1 MRQYLAEG
9 LTGAV
14 PFIVDR
20 TKPIVTE
27 SRPNG
32 MTAATIPGR
41 LSICDCTNGNGRRY
55 RKPVW
60 EKNLAEG
67 SILQE
72 AIKRNAAFGLLEHPK
87 DGIITLQSPIS
98 HQVTKAEL
106 VETLDALT
114 GKRIWEVLGEITLYN
129 PTLVPES
136 GKLLGLI
143 QGGYNPLVSSRG
155 YGSLAKG
162 TDGVDE
168 VQEDYVCEGWD
179 VVIKPSFER
188 AELTPDRAALSQ
200 TTAHLAAPLAPNP
213 TAESLSEAYGHG
225 SEKCPKCGKD
235 SYAGFKDS
243 EKGRTVTRHCSSC
256 GYHSEV
262 KAQEDDASSDS
273 KNLKE
278 SNPSLSGGAPVLAS
292 VPQQKHSKAMELNTI
307 RSRITAMESL
317 EPSRLDPQRFAESV
331 AQVEELHQ
339 QIAES
344 CSDPKQSWEA
354 QKMHTALDRIS
365 AKLSESMQAP
375 GKQARKLTENNTK
388 LMKVINAVAQT
399 ALTYKKKLGES
410 LKQVG
415 SHTKMIEELTRR
427 GQGWQRLAESRKS
440 KFAQLQEDFETSCE
454 SLDIISKRYHEDTTE
469 LARRVIQLEF
479 ADKLTPELNKRLQEA
494 TRLKHIAA
502 IRETLAP
509 KDKSVQEEETSD
521 AEKKKGVGDP
531 KDGEAATMVKK
542 DGQGK
547 GSGEKGEVVAKEPGN
562 VTNESKDGKPAP
574 VTEDKNSA
582 QTGPKV
588 VLREAL
594 DPRGLNESVEMV
606 KRLST
611 ATAK

>member
-20 TKPIVTE
+20 SKPIVTE

-32 MTAATIPGR
+32 LTVATIPGR
-41 LSICDCTNGNGRRY
+41 LSICDITNGNGRRY

-60 EKNLAEG
+60 EKNLAQG
-67 SILQE
+67 SVLQE

-87 DGIITLQSPIS
+87 DGVVTLQSPIS

-106 VETLDALT
+106 VESTDTLT
-114 GKRIWEVLGEITLYN
+114 GKKVWEVVGEISLYN
-129 PTLVPES
+129 PTLIPES

-155 YGSLAKG
+155 YGSLSKAA
-162 TDGVDE
+162 DGVDE

-188 AELTPDRAALSQ
+188 AELTPDRTALSQ
-200 TTAHLAAPLAPNP
+200 PVARMAAPVAPNP
-213 TAESLSEAYGHG
+213 TAES
-225 SEKCPKCGKD
+225 KQ
-235 SYAGFKDS
+235 
-243 EKGRTVTRHCSSC
+243 
-256 GYHSEV
+256 EV
-262 KAQEDDASSDS
+262 ALTEGQT
-273 KNLKE
+273 LKE
-278 SNPSLSGGAPVLAS
+278 SKPSTSGGAATATAS
-292 VPQQKHSKAMELNTI
+292 VPQQKNSKAMELNSI
-307 RSRITAMESL
+307 RGRIAALESL
-317 EPSRLDPQRFAESV
+317 EPSKLDPQRFAESV

-339 QIAES
+339 AIAES
-344 CSDPKQSWEA
+344 CTEPKQAWEA

-365 AKLSESMQAP
+365 AKLGESMQAP
-375 GKQARKLTENNTK
+375 GRQARKLSENNIK

-399 ALTYKKKLGES
+399 ALTYKKKLGEA

-427 GQGWQRLAESRKS
+427 GQGWQRLAESRKA
-440 KFAQLQEDFETSCE
+440 KLATLQEDFETSCE

-479 ADKLTPELNKRLQEA
+479 ADKLTPELSKKLQEA

-502 IRETLAP
+502 IRETLNP
-509 KDKSVQEEETSD
+509 KDKAAVQEEEASD

-531 KDGEAATMVKK
+531 KDGEKATMVKK
-542 DGQGK
+542 DGQNGD
-547 GSGEKGEVVAKEPGN
+547 GDKGECVAKEPGN
-562 VTNESKDGKPAP
+562 VTNESKKDGEKSA
-574 VTEDKNSA
+574 VTEDKKDVA
-582 QTGPKV
+582 QETGPKV
-588 VLREAL
+588 VLREAF